1 MTFSSGVVG
10 TMGALALLIS
20 LVALAVALSGRRRA
34 MNAAPPSA
42 AAELTPAARRP
53 GPDGSWNQDRPGPA
67 VANAAGQTDHAG
79 GGEPMAKITPA
90 PASDEV
96 AAVIAAAIAACLDE
110 EANRVGAVAVTH
122 VTRYGAAGPVW
133 KAAGRTAVIG
143 AREAMYGK
151 GYRR

>member
-10 TMGALALLIS
+10 TMGALALLLS

-34 MNAAPPSA
+34 VNTASPSA
-42 AAELTPAARRP
+42 AADLASAARRP
-53 GPDGSWNQDRPGPA
+53 GPDGSRNQDRPGPA
-67 VANAAGQTDHAG
+67 AVNAAGQTNHAG

-110 EANRVGAVAVTH
+110 EANRVGDAPVTH

-133 KAAGRTAVIG
+133 KAAGRAAVIS
-143 AREAMYGK
+143 AREAMFGK

>member
-10 TMGALALLIS
+10 TMGALALLLS
-20 LVALAVALSGRRRA
+20 LIALAVALSSRRRA
-34 MNAAPPSA
+34 LSA
-42 AAELTPAARRP
+42 AVPADAADLTPAARRP
-53 GPDGSWNQDRPGPA
+53 GPDGDRKQDRPGPA
-67 VANAAGQTDHAG
+67 AKDAAGQTDHAG

-90 PASDEV
+90 PANDEV
-96 AAVIAAAIAACLDE
+96 AAVIAAAIAAYLDQE
-110 EANRVGAVAVTH
+110 TNRLGAVPVTH